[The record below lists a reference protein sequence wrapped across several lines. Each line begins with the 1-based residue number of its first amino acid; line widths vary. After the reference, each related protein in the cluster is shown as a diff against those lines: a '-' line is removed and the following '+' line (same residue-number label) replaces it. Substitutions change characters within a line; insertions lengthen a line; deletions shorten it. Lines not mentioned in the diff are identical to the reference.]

1 MCQFAN
7 MPMCQLAALSC
18 RMVIGTLAY
27 WHIDILLNFIPSR
40 IFCPQ
45 FVIILIN
52 SRANVHENLELL
64 IFNHLL
70 CIY

>member
-1 MCQFAN
+1 MQQYVN
-7 MPMCQLAALSC
+7 VPISC
-18 RMVIGTLAY
+18 AIPLNTN